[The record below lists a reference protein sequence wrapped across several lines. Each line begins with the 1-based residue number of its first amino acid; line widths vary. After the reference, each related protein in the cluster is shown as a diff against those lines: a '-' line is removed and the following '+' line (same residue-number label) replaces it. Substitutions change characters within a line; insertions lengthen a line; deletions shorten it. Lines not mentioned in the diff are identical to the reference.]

1 MMKKDK
7 TICECNVIHLD
18 IIKKV
23 NNELPSITEIEKM
36 SVLFKVLGDQTRLKI
51 ISALLKVEMC
61 VCDISYLL
69 NMSQSLISH
78 QLRVLREARLVKFRR
93 EGKVVYY
100 SLDDEHIEMIVQ
112 YGLVHIN
119 ESGEISERD

>member
-1 MMKKDK
+1 MKKDK

-23 NNELPSITEIEKM
+23 NNELSSITEIEKM

-51 ISALLKVEMC
+51 ISTLLKAEMC

-112 YGLVHIN
+112 YGLEHIN